1 MGRSKKFLLVVLSVL
16 LLLVAAG
23 CGLGKDPAPSQGQAV
38 TVTGMP
44 EQKVLPELVA
54 AYNQAGRK
62 YRLQYQP
69 DASQPVDC
77 YLETQA
83 AVQQLARQQK
93 LAPLTVKDNPVPAA
107 FRDGQHFWCG
117 VFYDPVVFLVN
128 HQFAREQGQEQLR
141 DWYSLPHLKQAR
153 LALENLTDNAS
164 TKDFLAA
171 LASHM
176 GQAECLQ
183 YFKTLQPLVGTYGK
197 FPITSIRMVAGGDAD
212 LALTRSSFVAPYL
225 ESDFPAY
232 VQVPEGGTPVTL
244 YAFALA
250 KASRHQEA
258 CADFLTWLL
267 TDPTAQKATAAG
279 RLLSAAAAGRR

>member
-107 FRDGQHFWCG
+107 FRDGAA
-117 VFYDPVVFLVN
+117 FLV
-128 HQFAREQGQEQLR
+128 RRLLR
-141 DWYSLPHLKQAR
+141 SGSFSGEP
-153 LALENLTDNAS
+153 S
-164 TKDFLAA
+164 VCP
-171 LASHM
+171 
-176 GQAECLQ
+176 G
-183 YFKTLQPLVGTYGK
+183 
-197 FPITSIRMVAGGDAD
+197 AGSG
-212 LALTRSSFVAPYL
+212 
-225 ESDFPAY
+225 
-232 VQVPEGGTPVTL
+232 
-244 YAFALA
+244 
-250 KASRHQEA
+250 
-258 CADFLTWLL
+258 
-267 TDPTAQKATAAG
+267 TAAG
-279 RLLSAAAAGRR
+279 LV